1 MGILRT
7 FFVGLIIGGLLAVGW
22 WVTHEQSKGR
32 ITTSASTPA
41 SESESVFPAQNPV
54 TSAESVSRTGDTL
67 LFSRRNA
74 ITKAVEIA
82 GPAVV
87 GVNVTS
93 VREQLV
99 RTNPFVNDPFF
110 SGFFPPE
117 IIRQKVESIGS
128 GFIISKDGYILT
140 ADHVIENA
148 TAIVITLVGGKQ
160 EKAKL
165 IGTDKVSDIALL
177 KIEGD
182 NFAYLNFSQTK
193 EVIIGEWAIAI
204 GNPFGLFNNNVK
216 PSVSVGVVS
225 TFGQDFDRNNEGRIY
240 RDMIQTDAAINSGNS
255 GGPLL
260 NALGE
265 VIGMNTMIYTPVQ
278 NQQGVGPSAG
288 VGFAIPAFRLKAAVE
303 MLKEGKSVNRDF
315 NTGLAVQNLD
325 PRLLHSMGLAESTK
339 GVVISD
345 VEQGSNA
352 DKAGVQP
359 GDILI
364 GLDTYDIVD
373 VASVRRALDRLD
385 LKVGDYITLKFL
397 HEGKLHSVRVKL
409 EASHK

>member
-1 MGILRT
+1 
-7 FFVGLIIGGLLAVGW
+7 
-22 WVTHEQSKGR
+22 
-32 ITTSASTPA
+32 
-41 SESESVFPAQNPV
+41 
-54 TSAESVSRTGDTL
+54 
-67 LFSRRNA
+67 
-74 ITKAVEIA
+74 
-82 GPAVV
+82 
-87 GVNVTS
+87 
-93 VREQLV
+93 
-99 RTNPFVNDPFF
+99 
-110 SGFFPPE
+110 
-117 IIRQKVESIGS
+117 
-128 GFIISKDGYILT
+128 
-140 ADHVIENA
+140 
-148 TAIVITLVGGKQ
+148 
-160 EKAKL
+160 
-165 IGTDKVSDIALL
+165 
-177 KIEGD
+177 
-182 NFAYLNFSQTK
+182 
-193 EVIIGEWAIAI
+193 
-204 GNPFGLFNNNVK
+204 
-216 PSVSVGVVS
+216 
-225 TFGQDFDRNNEGRIY
+225 
-240 RDMIQTDAAINSGNS
+240 
-255 GGPLL
+255 
-260 NALGE
+260 
-265 VIGMNTMIYTPVQ
+265 MIYTPVQ